1 MANGSVT
8 SVLICSPSAYSW
20 IAQAPCPTGYSISV
34 TQAYLLEPSQK
45 AAYDAMSAPFDYGYA
60 SAVWGL
66 GFSTVVGLYLVARSA
81 GTILDFIKR

>member
-1 MANGSVT
+1 MANGSVA
-8 SVLICSPSAYSW
+8 SVLTCSPSAYGW
-20 IAQAPCPTGYSISV
+20 ITQAPCPAGYSISV
-34 TQAYLLEPSQK
+34 TQAYLLDPSQK

-60 SAVWGL
+60 SGVWGL